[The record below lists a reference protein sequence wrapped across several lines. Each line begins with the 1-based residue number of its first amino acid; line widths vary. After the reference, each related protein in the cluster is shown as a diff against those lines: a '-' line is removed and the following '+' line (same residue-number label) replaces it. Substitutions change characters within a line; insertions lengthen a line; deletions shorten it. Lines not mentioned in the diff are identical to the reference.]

1 MLRIALGFS
10 KNMHKYMLILC
21 IFIHFFRNI
30 MHKVDAYFS
39 TSVSETVKNE
49 SSDNPNPVTKIVKLF
64 LSKCHNLLEVVSR
77 ESLITPCFDLK
88 MRQNYLGFFLFIY
101 ILNAIH

>member
-21 IFIHFFRNI
+21 IFIHIFRNI

-39 TSVSETVKNE
+39 TSVTVFFRIIEFYNR
-49 SSDNPNPVTKIVKLF
+49 KLIIE
-64 LSKCHNLLEVVSR
+64 N
-77 ESLITPCFDLK
+77 
-88 MRQNYLGFFLFIY
+88 
-101 ILNAIH
+101 

>member
-21 IFIHFFRNI
+21 IFIHIFRNI

-39 TSVSETVKNE
+39 TSVLLAFDHVTFAGGIT
-49 SSDNPNPVTKIVKLF
+49 SDTF
-64 LSKCHNLLEVVSR
+64 
-77 ESLITPCFDLK
+77 
-88 MRQNYLGFFLFIY
+88 
-101 ILNAIH
+101 

>member
-21 IFIHFFRNI
+21 IFIHIFRNI

-39 TSVSETVKNE
+39 SSVKNRLRFRIRVRDRIRFRKRILVE
-49 SSDNPNPVTKIVKLF
+49 IGVGLGIGLGLNK
-64 LSKCHNLLEVVSR
+64 NLNFDGYLE
-77 ESLITPCFDLK
+77 
-88 MRQNYLGFFLFIY
+88 
-101 ILNAIH
+101 

>member
-21 IFIHFFRNI
+21 IFIHIFRNI

-39 TSVSETVKNE
+39 SSVGTLALERSNALERIVENAQGTFRFTLQERKN
-49 SSDNPNPVTKIVKLF
+49 NCN
-64 LSKCHNLLEVVSR
+64 
-77 ESLITPCFDLK
+77 
-88 MRQNYLGFFLFIY
+88 
-101 ILNAIH
+101 

>member
-21 IFIHFFRNI
+21 IFIHIFRNI

-39 TSVSETVKNE
+39 TSEILCLKT
-49 SSDNPNPVTKIVKLF
+49 TKQF
-64 LSKCHNLLEVVSR
+64 DSKK
-77 ESLITPCFDLK
+77 I
-88 MRQNYLGFFLFIY
+88 
-101 ILNAIH
+101 

>member
-21 IFIHFFRNI
+21 IFIHIFRNI

-39 TSVSETVKNE
+39 TSEK
-49 SSDNPNPVTKIVKLF
+49 KLT
-64 LSKCHNLLEVVSR
+64 HTR
-77 ESLITPCFDLK
+77 P
-88 MRQNYLGFFLFIY
+88 YLGGPWGMSGSKF
-101 ILNAIH
+101 

>member
-39 TSVSETVKNE
+39 TSDISCQLNQGYRMVYELFCLDEKKIFVNFYHKGFCLTKKNI
-49 SSDNPNPVTKIVKLF
+49 KK
-64 LSKCHNLLEVVSR
+64 
-77 ESLITPCFDLK
+77 
-88 MRQNYLGFFLFIY
+88 FFFIQT
-101 ILNAIH
+101 

>member
-21 IFIHFFRNI
+21 IFIHIFRNI

-39 TSVSETVKNE
+39 SSAFINDISEIIE
-49 SSDNPNPVTKIVKLF
+49 RKIQEA
-64 LSKCHNLLEVVSR
+64 SKRS
-77 ESLITPCFDLK
+77 F
-88 MRQNYLGFFLFIY
+88 Y
-101 ILNAIH
+101 